1 MTWTDATIHVI
12 IFSLN
17 LYIVFYFCLA
27 LYSYSIVGYIV
38 LIVFILCYV
47 WQLYVA
53 NIDALIYKKTNPL
66 RKGDADFDP

>member
-1 MTWTDATIHVI
+1 MTRTDATIHVI

-27 LYSYSIVGYIV
+27 LYSIVGYIV